1 MDQISDGTTKLP
13 DYPNFTSVKK
23 RISPEAALPKIRQFC
38 AYRERCHSEV
48 RDKLYTMGLYPGEV
62 ESTISLLIEQGF
74 LDESRYA
81 SLFAGGHFRQ
91 KNWGKIKIRAALRL
105 KKVSEAN
112 IRTALLEIDTEEYN
126 RTAGRLAA
134 AKITLLGDINPL
146 AKQAKT
152 LAYLL
157 QKGFELAVAQAA
169 VQKILYKTAK

>member
-1 MDQISDGTTKLP
+1 
-13 DYPNFTSVKK
+13 
-23 RISPEAALPKIRQFC
+23 
-38 AYRERCHSEV
+38 
-48 RDKLYTMGLYPGEV
+48 MGLYPGEV